1 MYKSKKPIKKLVK
14 KSNKL
19 SDNQMNKLKLH
30 SKNHKGGMKSIHM
43 KNMIKFMKN
52 GDTFR
57 IAHNKA
63 VKLDK
68 K

>member
-1 MYKSKKPIKKLVK
+1 MYKSKKPIKKSVK

-19 SDNQMNKLKLH
+19 SDNQMKQLKEH
-30 SKNHKGGMKSIHM
+30 SKKHKGGMNSKHM